1 MSIRRQAFQVGLVL
15 LTLAVL
21 SLLLVGRV
29 VQIRTDMAAFLPP
42 GGTAAQ
48 RFLIEQ
54 LREGPAAT
62 LILVG
67 LEGAPEAELAGLS
80 RTMAGDLAADPHFK
94 LVANGATGL
103 DGSEQ
108 TFLFRYRYLLSARTS
123 SGAFESSSLH
133 GDLTRLLGELSG
145 AGGMMAARF
154 GLSDPIGAFPYLLKA
169 WLGSSQITLKEGVWF
184 APDAAG
190 RPPRALLLLRTTG
203 QGLDIEGQRQAK
215 ERIEAA
221 FVASHSQARLLLS
234 GPGIFA
240 VASADTIKGDAE
252 FVSILSSLLVV
263 LFLYWRHRSFLVLG
277 AVAVTLGTGALAA
290 ALAVQA
296 AFGFVHGIT
305 LGFGMTMLGVTADYP
320 LLVIGQ
326 RRLEESLLDAA
337 RRLWPTLAQAVGAAL
352 LGLVVMLMSSFAGL
366 AQLGLFSVVGVTS
379 AGLMTR
385 FVLPHLTSAIHVR
398 DQSAAPFWLRLADR
412 LRTYRFWLALPLLV
426 TILCLIVK
434 GGVHFTTNLAD
445 LSPVPKAEQNLD
457 EEMRHQIGAPD
468 VRYLVAIQGGSE
480 EEILEA
486 AERLEPT
493 LDQLVSEG
501 AMGSFELP
509 SRYLPSTATQ
519 LWRQRALPDPTR
531 LAASLEAAMA
541 GLPFKPTAFDGFKA
555 DVEAS
560 RALPPL
566 TLKVFT
572 SPALQAR
579 LESLLVIDGHA
590 NHGLA
595 TLNDVQDPARIAR
608 TLNAL
613 DDPHLILIDTK
624 GETESL
630 VGDYLGEALRWLALG
645 GFLMLLMLA
654 AIQRDHRTVLRVA
667 GPALGAALVALAVP
681 DLLGKAPNLFN
692 LASLLLMVGVSI
704 DYGLFLNRRN
714 AGGRAAKARPSPKE
728 AALALGSVLNCAAAT
743 LLTFGLLIFC
753 RNPVLSG
760 IGLTVVTGVATA
772 LILAIAL
779 SPRPADPETLA

>member
-1 MSIRRQAFQVGLVL
+1 MSPKRQAFKVGLVL
-15 LTLAVL
+15 LTLIVL
-21 SLLLVGRV
+21 GLLLMGRV
-29 VQIRTDMAAFLPP
+29 VQVRTDMAAFLPP
-42 GGTAAQ
+42 GGTPAQ

-54 LREGPAAT
+54 LREGPATT

-67 LEGAPEAELAGLS
+67 LEGAPETELARVS
-80 RTMAGDLAADPHFK
+80 RAMASRLQTDPHFK
-94 LVANGATGL
+94 LVANGAAGL

-108 TFLFRYRYLLSARTS
+108 AFLFRHRYLLSDRTTEA
-123 SGAFESSSLH
+123 AFAPEALR
-133 GDLTRLLGELSG
+133 GDLTRLLAELSG
-145 AGGMMAARF
+145 AGGMIAARF
-154 GLSDPIGAFPYLLKA
+154 GLSDPIGAFPELLKV
-169 WLGSSQITLKEGVWF
+169 WLGGNPIALKEGVWF

-190 RPPRALLLLRTTG
+190 HPPRALLLLRTTG
-203 QGLDIEGQRQAK
+203 EGLDIEGQRQAK
-215 ERIEAA
+215 AHIEAA
-221 FVASHSQARLLLS
+221 FAATQSQARLLLS

-240 VASADTIKGDAE
+240 VEAADAIKGDAE

-263 LFLYWRHRSFLVLG
+263 LFLYWRHRSVLVLG
-277 AVAVTLGTGALAA
+277 AVAITLGTGALAA

-296 AFGFVHGIT
+296 VFGFVHGIT

-326 RRLEESLLDAA
+326 RRLDESLLAAA

-352 LGLVVMLMSSFAGL
+352 LGLVVMLMSSFQGL
-366 AQLGLFSVVGVTS
+366 AQLGLFSVVGVAS

-398 DQSAAPFWLRLADR
+398 DQSAAPFWLRLADG
-412 LRTYRFWLALPLLV
+412 LRAHRAWLALPLLGAA
-426 TILCLIVK
+426 LFLIAK
-434 GGVHFTTNLAD
+434 GGVHFATDLAD
-445 LSPVPKAEQNLD
+445 LSPVPKADQKLD

-468 VRYLVAIQGGSE
+468 VRYLVAIEGSSE

-493 LDQLVSEG
+493 LEKLVAEG
-501 AMGSFELP
+501 AMRSFELP
-509 SRYLPSTATQ
+509 SRYLPSIATQ
-519 LWRQRALPDPTR
+519 RQRQQALPDR
-531 LAASLEAAMA
+531 AHLAAALEAAMT

-555 DVEAS
+555 DVETS
-560 RALPPL
+560 RTLSPL
-566 TLKVFT
+566 TSAAFT

-579 LESLLVIDGHA
+579 LESLLDMKGRSG
-590 NHGLA
+590 HGLA

-608 TLNAL
+608 TLNGL
-613 DDPHLILIDTK
+613 GDPHLVDIDTK

-654 AIQRDHRTVLRVA
+654 AIQRNHRSILRIA

-681 DLLGKAPNLFN
+681 GLLGKAPNLFN

-704 DYGLFLNRRN
+704 DYGLFLNRRHGLA
-714 AGGRAAKARPSPKE
+714 AGGRPSLKE

-772 LILAIAL
+772 LVLAVAF
-779 SPRPADPETLA
+779 SPRPAEKDALA